1 MVLRN
6 IENLSKATELGSF
19 VWLSLTVKKLISARE
34 APNPCINI
42 GSALLI
48 EGENCLTNVSL
59 TCRKIATSL
68 RCSICPWC
76 NGSTAVSKT
85 VRSRFESLG
94 ACHLYIRPW
103 CTAHVS
109 PVQTSRKIGV
119 QFPRGLAKALT
130 VACHYCLVDTPSN
143 EYVTAARRK
152 LCELDVGATTM

>member
-1 MVLRN
+1 M
-6 IENLSKATELGSF
+6 I
-19 VWLSLTVKKLISARE
+19 KLISTRE

-94 ACHLYIRPW
+94 ACHLY
-103 CTAHVS
+103 
-109 PVQTSRKIGV
+109 
-119 QFPRGLAKALT
+119 KAMVYGARLT
-130 VACHYCLVDTPSN
+130 GPNKQKD
-143 EYVTAARRK
+143 
-152 LCELDVGATTM
+152 